1 MDEATNKIGT
11 SDWDNDRTTSTD
23 ESYITTA
30 AGSAEDYNDDTEQ
43 IRAEIED
50 TRAEMSQTINEIQER
65 LSPEHLMGQVKE
77 TVREATIGKVES
89 VMETISEATEPA
101 RQAIGRAGTTIAE
114 TGRTVGNSMW
124 RNPIPVALIGLG
136 VGLLMMRRFGGNG
149 GDGYERPRVTGGRR
163 RSMMMD
169 TDYEAGEVRYGEQY
183 GTGTRAGTQPGSQYG
198 STSGMMH
205 NVKETASDLAHRS
218 TETINNLTSKV
229 SHTASDLGTRCS
241 QLMRTNPLAMGAVAV
256 AAGTAVGLMLPS
268 TRFESEYIGEASAG
282 LVDRAQ
288 EMARDAIDKVQDAA
302 QQMTGSDDQQQQQ
315 GQQQQGQ
322 AGQQPQQGQQ
332 QGQAGQQPQQGQQHG
347 QQAQPPRPQGA

>member
-1 MDEATNKIGT
+1 MGEATDKIRT

-23 ESYITTA
+23 DSYSATA
-30 AGSAEDYNDDTEQ
+30 SGSAEDYNDDTEQ

-77 TVREATIGKVES
+77 TVREATIGKVER

-101 RQAIGRAGTTIAE
+101 MQAMGRAGTAIAE

-169 TDYEAGEVRYGEQY
+169 TDYEAGEVRYGERY
-183 GTGTRAGTQPGSQYG
+183 GSRTDSQLGAHYGSQG
-198 STSGMMH
+198 TLH

-218 TETINNLTSKV
+218 TEALNNLTSKAKD
-229 SHTASDLGTRCS
+229 TASDLGTRCS
-241 QLMRTNPLAMGAVAV
+241 ELMRTNPLALGAVAV

-268 TRFESEYIGEASAG
+268 TRFESEYIGEAGAG

-288 EMARDAIDKVQDAA
+288 DMARDAIDKVQDAA
-302 QQMTGSDDQQQQQ
+302 QQMTASDDQSQQGKPGQPGHQQ
-315 GQQQQGQ
+315 GQPGE
-322 AGQQPQQGQQ
+322 QP
-332 QGQAGQQPQQGQQHG
+332 
-347 QQAQPPRPQGA
+347 QPPRPQGA